1 MARTYDMKRLHMGC
15 GESLQSQ
22 LPQMIYDKL
31 LRLVLLQGPLPRI
44 GEDSLRGRKQIRKK
58 SH

>member
-1 MARTYDMKRLHMGC
+1 MVQVYDMKRLHMGC

-22 LPQMIYDKL
+22 LSLVTYDKL
-31 LRLVLLQGPLPRI
+31 HRLVRLEALPPDFA
-44 GEDSLRGRKQIRKK
+44 GASLSGKKQIRDK

>member
-1 MARTYDMKRLHMGC
+1 MARAYDMKRLHMGC

-22 LPQMIYDKL
+22 LPQVVYEKL
-31 LRLVLLQGPLPRI
+31 RRLALLQGLLP
-44 GEDSLRGRKQIRKK
+44 GVGDSALCDKKQIRDK